1 MSDPQNASSPSSRP
15 PSSPPSPPFSVAMKK
30 LMRQPAFVLV
40 AAILLVTA
48 ITLNAATQF
57 MQLHFQ
63 KKPVPLAQDLKTI
76 PAQLGHWVQVSKDEP
91 LEPDMAHELGAT
103 NYVYRDYVDDRKV
116 SASVID
122 QFKDKTLTERK
133 ELLSQVQHQY
143 PDAVLN
149 AGITYYTG
157 MVDTVAHIP
166 DRCYIADGFEPS
178 SYKILS
184 WSAFDGRPGRDEQHD
199 DVRFISFEDQVAAR
213 HSEARN
219 VAYFFQANGEY
230 TSDPIGVRLRL
241 QDLRERYGYYAKVEL
256 MSISD
261 PETSAR
267 IMNDF
272 LTPALPEIEKCLPD
286 WKSIRAKE

>member
-1 MSDPQNASSPSSRP
+1 MSEQPIESGST
-15 PSSPPSPPFSVAMKK
+15 SSPPSSVSVAMKK

-40 AAILLVTA
+40 AAILLICA
-48 ITLNAATQF
+48 ISLNAATQF

-63 KKPVPLAQDLKTI
+63 KKAVPLAQDLKTI
-76 PAQLGHWVQVSKDEP
+76 PSQLGHWVQVSKDEP
-91 LEPDMAHELGAT
+91 IEPDMEHVLAAT
-103 NYVYRDYVDDRKV
+103 NYLFRDYVDDRKV
-116 SASVID
+116 PASVID

-133 ELLSQVQHQY
+133 ALLSQVQHEY

-149 AGITYYTG
+149 VGVTYYTG

-166 DRCYIADGFEPS
+166 DRCYIADGYEPS

-184 WSAFDGRPGRDEQHD
+184 WDAFDGRPGRDERHD

-213 HSEARN
+213 HAEARN
-219 VAYFFQANGEY
+219 VGYFFQANGEY

-241 QDLRERYGYYAKVEL
+241 QNLRERYGYYAKVEL

-261 PETSAR
+261 PDVSAR

-272 LTPALPEIEKCLPD
+272 LKPALPEIEKCLPD
-286 WKSIRAKE
+286 WKAVQAKE